1 MRKLFKGRGRGRCE
15 MGEERA
21 EVLGRRSTFS
31 EWKPLTQTSREVL
44 KAILLFVA
52 LVAAVGCSYVQMQPK
67 GSDRPPAPAVPRL
80 P

>member
-1 MRKLFKGRGRGRCE
+1 MS
-15 MGEERA
+15 EERPG
-21 EVLGRRSTFS
+21 VLGRRSAFS
-31 EWKPLTQTSREVL
+31 ERKPLTQTSREMFKV
-44 KAILLFVA
+44 ILLCVG